1 MNIRQLSRSESGKV
15 RYRDEAKRDK
25 SDVSV
30 LLVRLNFY
38 TFLYSYLLCVS
49 FHFHHLVSHEL
60 VNFSDPQSPD
70 LTVKKNSFCRM

>member
-1 MNIRQLSRSESGKV
+1 MNIRQVSRSESGKV
-15 RYRDEAKRDK
+15 RYRDEAHRDK

-49 FHFHHLVSHEL
+49 FHFHHLGSHEL
-60 VNFSDPQSPD
+60 VNFSEPQSPD
-70 LTVKKNSFCRM
+70 LTIKKTSYLL